1 MTSGKK
7 SMEGENKYSL
17 FLNIK
22 SDNGIDVLNTFEDEV
37 SCLVFSLFTF
47 NNTNQPRK
55 QNIHNFMTEMKK
67 QAAKY

>member
-1 MTSGKK
+1 MMTSGKK

-37 SCLVFSLFTF
+37 SCLVFSLF
-47 NNTNQPRK
+47 NLIIQINQENK
-55 QNIHNFMTEMKK
+55 TYTIS
-67 QAAKY
+67 